1 METYNQDLLQD
12 IFYHLDNLKVDLT
25 RLKILYNR
33 ERNIVNSVDSLI
45 NDCDLIQLILRSYD
59 NNNFRLMCNMINIM
73 LLNNPELQIIT
84 VEIIIGKNCK
94 NQIRSKIAKIPFQ
107 V

>member
-1 METYNQDLLQD
+1 MEAYNQDLLQD
-12 IFYHLDNLKVDLT
+12 TSYHLDNLKINLT

-33 ERNIVNSVDSLI
+33 ERNTVDLI
-45 NDCDLIQLILRSYD
+45 DDLIKDCELIQLLIRSYD
-59 NNNFRLMCNMINIM
+59 NKNFRLMCDMINIM

-84 VEIIIGKNCK
+84 VDVIILKNCK
-94 NQIRSKIAKIPFQ
+94 NRQRSRIAKIPFQ